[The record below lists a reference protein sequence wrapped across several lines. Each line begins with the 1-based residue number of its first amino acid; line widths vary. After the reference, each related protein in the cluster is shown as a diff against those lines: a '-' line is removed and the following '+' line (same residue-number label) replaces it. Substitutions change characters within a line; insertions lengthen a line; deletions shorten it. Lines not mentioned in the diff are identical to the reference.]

1 MTSPFLRQV
10 KEVAE
15 TGRPTVTP
23 EEYTALRSMG
33 HSDED
38 IRREMDVLDPPPEHP
53 YAKIWN
59 RLVRPAA
66 QGASLGFSDELR
78 GAVEAAGAVLPG
90 GRSPGQAYIEGRNA
104 ERTALDQARKDA
116 PIVSRVAEF
125 AGGMLTP
132 GGAFLKAGKGAGI
145 LGKAAVG
152 GVTGAAAGG
161 LAGAG
166 YSAADDPDAI
176 QSADELG
183 GDVATGTIAG
193 GVGGAVVGGAIGAG
207 QRVAS
212 GWRRNLERAGTVGRM
227 IDERG
232 REMGRMI
239 DGLDTPPPEPR
250 SVGDVLRASRAS
262 RGMPLEGQGP
272 KPPTQLLRQW
282 PARETPVTPLR
293 PDPVLNALAEQAAA
307 PPGAMPSAAETAAR
321 IRAATMGGKPS
332 AASVDEVLRLG
343 QAKAPTPAVPAQP
356 YSPTQRIIGGPGVS
370 PPEMGQKG
378 FASTITGKGWA
389 GGDDVS
395 QAIHEM
401 YAQTGGPDDFSDL
414 LQRSIDLAKARKP
427 GDPLMQALA
436 DRMARGGR

>member
-15 TGRPTVTP
+15 TGRPTVSP

-78 GAVEAAGAVLPG
+78 GAVEAAGAILPG
-90 GRSPGQAYIEGRNA
+90 GRSPGEAYIEGRNA

-116 PIVSRVAEF
+116 PILSRVAEF

-132 GGAFLKAGKGAGI
+132 GGAFLKAGKGAG
-145 LGKAAVG
+145 LLAKAAVG

-166 YSAADDPDAI
+166 YSAADDPNAI
-176 QSADELG
+176 QSAEALG

-193 GVGGAVVGGAIGAG
+193 GIGGAVLGGAIGAG
-207 QRVAS
+207 QQVAN
-212 GWRRNLERAGTVGRM
+212 GVRRNLERARTV
-227 IDERG
+227 
-232 REMGRMI
+232 GRMI

-250 SVGDVLRASRAS
+250 SVGDVLRAWRAS

-272 KPPTQLLRQW
+272 KPPTQRLRQW
-282 PARETPVTPLR
+282 PPRETPVTPLR

-343 QAKAPTPAVPAQP
+343 QAKAPPPSVPAQP

-401 YAQTGGPDDFSDL
+401 YATTGGPDDFSDL

-436 DRMARGGR
+436 DRMARGGQR